1 LDLPRDLEFFLNDQK
16 LQLVGE
22 SATPGDDAQASEQ
35 NDEAE
40 RLNVG

>member
-1 LDLPRDLEFFLNDQK
+1 LDLPRDLEFFLNDQQ
-16 LQLVGE
+16 QLLVRE

-40 RLNVG
+40 RLDVG